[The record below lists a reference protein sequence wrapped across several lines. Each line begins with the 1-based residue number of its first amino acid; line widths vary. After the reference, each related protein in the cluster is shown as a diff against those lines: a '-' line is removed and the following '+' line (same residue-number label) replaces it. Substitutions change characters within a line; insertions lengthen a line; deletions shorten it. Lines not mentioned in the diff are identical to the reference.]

1 MTLKFRRRRKGPH
14 RAEVETPA
22 GGAYSADHPP
32 SDSTEVVLLRV
43 YHLLIVAL
51 FLFSSAS
58 QATDLTLQQVDSG
71 PTTTA
76 STLQAKIVE
85 GVPPL
90 MCGDLVCALKD
101 RSHESLPEDR
111 LVPVEDHGWW
121 YAYGPDQDWNGMDD
135 RLQRIIVGEYESVSP
150 TAIMGPDGRKTVAI
164 VVDYAWHPS
173 ESDVILLEEL
183 LYSHGWVGQDQGS
196 RLFVFDSVDRVTVD
210 KVPVSALLDVW
221 SLDGVV
227 VVEQQNVMVP
237 MLDKSVP
244 TTNVR
249 ADESG
254 IPRAHEMDPSLRGD
268 GVVIA
273 ILDTGVDNEHRSLN
287 DFDDV
292 NDDPDS
298 DASNY
303 ADPKFVCGFD
313 ATQFGADPNRQDCE
327 DPDDENGHGTH
338 VAGTALGTGGSERQY
353 VGTAPGAYLVD
364 VKVLTG
370 TGGTNSDS
378 TSLGIQ
384 WAINNARTNW
394 GGDSTSPLSNNSAQG
409 IQIISMSL
417 GAFGNPVN
425 QDDTGD
431 NGSGISAVMSNRAH
445 DEGIVV
451 IAAMGNDGQ
460 KRVPSPASADHAIAV
475 GAIDDRDTTD
485 RSDDD
490 IAGYSN
496 WGPRDDDGDDDEW
509 DELKPTVTAPG
520 SGIMAPRWAEPN
532 PVPIGDSELAD
543 NEYQSLDGTSMATP
557 HVAGMVAIM
566 LQKYPALDATA
577 VSVGDRDP
585 AKVREML
592 EDNSEQKGAV
602 THPDLSS
609 VWNEKY
615 GFGMVDATM
624 WIDGPSTRAE
634 GWMILQNYNDGSDY
648 LIAGTNAGLRG
659 NLTTLANNDTAQV
672 SYDIFYQRIDEL
684 SKSESSARWTFLENP
699 NGTVPIQSDGIF
711 FLTIPI
717 PDDIHSDNDP
727 VVLMRLS
734 LKGLNSTGA
743 SNEIPTFFD
752 FLYGRYGVTMDTPTG
767 ITSLDGVVDVSGDRT
782 GFGEYALEM
791 RLDDDDPWN
800 TLQNFSSDPD
810 WDCMETAGNQEC
822 DEDAPQDNEEP
833 WSVNWDTAE
842 ESDGERIL
850 PDGRHTIELR
860 LVGENDYVSD
870 IIERDV
876 IIDNDPP
883 APELILSSNVMISQ
897 NGVEKS
903 SAFKETYLKID
914 VEVQNIGDARIRD
927 VPIQLREDS
936 ALRNEVN
943 LPILEAGESTWI
955 SLYWNP
961 TTSGVKT
968 LEVVIDPANTNTQD
982 SEFGN
987 TVSIDFTIN
996 ERPAGVDLS
1005 VLPGTIRTSPDIPYP
1020 STFFDL
1026 EIPVY
1031 NIGSEAATSIALKVE
1046 YESDLGWEILEEV
1059 NISVIPGGS
1068 LSKVKITLLASDPG
1082 LMHLRITAQ
1091 PPIDLDWDNNA
1102 QTYWVPVIEG
1112 TLAGSRSIGVLG
1124 SDGVPL
1130 SHTISGSEGHMISVD
1145 ANQLSVHR
1153 VNDLL
1158 DVQTCRTDLEGR
1170 WGGSLATAT
1179 SNDGLS
1185 HIVWTGRVVDEFGFF
1200 RTHLRY
1206 TTIDESCQSPPSI
1219 ELMPP
1224 LLASEG
1230 SYFGI
1235 DLEVEDGIVVVA
1247 GYHRDIFAGGTYQ
1260 QSTDIFLTH
1269 SDTAYDQDNW
1279 TVTKPVIA
1287 DVPTLPGTI
1296 HPLDVEIGE
1305 DFIHLL
1311 YTRNHVD
1318 DPGIWYAHGELG
1330 QSNWLFT
1337 QFVGPSA
1344 HHPVLAVHSS
1354 EEGDEIFTTWIVDE
1368 GDLDRLVITEADSSW
1383 QITNETSIL
1392 APGINRVLLVTVDD
1406 EILVVMDSL
1415 DPLGES
1421 QIGLGSISEDG
1432 AGFGIR
1438 LMLGTLV
1445 DADYSSESDKL
1456 VILYTRGD
1464 SDHRLRGLVYDS
1476 PTDTSSSN
1484 IFDRL
1489 RVALG
1494 VDASTWRT
1502 ISLAGGGLCILA
1514 NLLLV
1519 GLFIIRRRSSTS
1531 EISVVM
1537 GTDSD
1542 DIEVLPEEAISV
1554 RLEDEDVRGDVSV
1567 VIEDDVVEP
1576 DIEEDTDSESS
1587 EPLSERAERRR
1598 RRAEKEKQAS
1608 LLRDLPPPPA
1618 PGELALD
1625 SDSMPLP
1632 PPPGDPS
1639 ISGLPPP
1646 PDPSSMGVLNRE
1658 VSCSACG
1665 AVFNVKGA
1673 HLMRISCPVCDES
1686 LEV

>member
-1 MTLKFRRRRKGPH
+1 M
-14 RAEVETPA
+14 
-22 GGAYSADHPP
+22 
-32 SDSTEVVLLRV
+32 RV

-135 RLQRIIVGEYESVSP
+135 RLQRILVGEYESVSA
-150 TAIMGPDGRKTVAI
+150 TAIMGSDGRKTVAI

-173 ESDVILLEEL
+173 EPDVTILEEL
-183 LYSHGWVGQDQGS
+183 LYSYGWVGQDGGS
-196 RLFVFDSVDRVTVD
+196 RLIVFDSVDRITVD
-210 KVPVSALLDVW
+210 KVPVSALLDIW

-237 MLDKSVP
+237 MLDMSVP

-254 IPRAHEMDPSLRGD
+254 VPRAHEMEDEGRAGDRYRGD

-292 NDDPDS
+292 NDDPDA

-338 VAGTALGTGGSERQY
+338 VAGTALGTGGSERRY
-353 VGTAPGAYLVD
+353 VGAAPGAYLVD

-384 WAINNARTNW
+384 WAINNVESDW
-394 GGDSTSPLSNNSAQG
+394 GGDSTSPISNDSAQG

-417 GAFGNPVN
+417 GAFGNPVS

-431 NGSGISAVMSNRAH
+431 NGSGISATMSNRAH
-445 DEGIVV
+445 EAGIVV
-451 IAAMGNDGQ
+451 VAAMGNDGQ
-460 KRVPSPASADHAIAV
+460 QRVPSPASADHAISV
-475 GAIDDRDTTD
+475 GSIDDNDNTNR
-485 RSDDD
+485 DDD
-490 IAGYSN
+490 VIAGYSN
-496 WGPRDDDGDDDEW
+496 WGPRQDDGDEDTW
-509 DELKPTVTAPG
+509 DELKPTITAPG
-520 SGIMAPRWAEPN
+520 TGIMAPNYAPPN
-532 PVPIGDSELAD
+532 PIPIGDPELAD

-557 HVAGMVAIM
+557 HVAGLIAVM
-566 LQKYPALDATA
+566 LQKYPSMVGTEDDPP
-577 VSVGDRDP
+577 VSV
-585 AKVREML
+585 RELL
-592 EDNSEQKGAV
+592 EDNSESKGGV
-602 THPDLSS
+602 THPSLNSN
-609 VWNEKY
+609 WNEKY
-615 GFGMVDATM
+615 GFGMVDASM
-624 WIDGPSTRAE
+624 WIDGPMVE
-634 GWMILQNYNDGSDY
+634 DWMLLQVPETLYPWNVGDEDRPY
-648 LIAGTNAGLRG
+648 LIAGTNAAFRG
-659 NLTTLANNDTAQV
+659 NLTSLSNNETTHI
-672 SYDIFYQRIDEL
+672 SYDMYYMREDQLEKETQNQRWISLDE
-684 SKSESSARWTFLENP
+684 P
-699 NGTVPIQSDGIF
+699 NGTAEVQEDGIF
-711 FLTIPI
+711 FLTVPI
-717 PDDIHSDNDP
+717 PDDIHKNSDP
-727 VVLMRLS
+727 VVFIRLVIA
-734 LKGLNSTGA
+734 GLNSTGSA
-743 SNEIPTFFD
+743 SEVPKSFD
-752 FLYGRYGVTMDTPTG
+752 YFYGRYGFSLDTPTG
-767 ITSLDGVVDVSGDRT
+767 ITSLAGLVEMSGDRT
-782 GFGEYALEM
+782 GFGDYAIEM
-791 RLDDDDPWN
+791 RTSDDGDWQN
-800 TLQNFSSDPD
+800 LANFSSSPD
-810 WDCMETAGNQEC
+810 WFCMELKDSNANQEWYPEC
-822 DEDAPQDNEEP
+822 YSGDDNPQDNEEP
-833 WSVNWDTAE
+833 WSADWDTAE
-842 ESDGERIL
+842 ESNGERIL
-850 PDGRHTIELR
+850 PDGRHTLSVR
-860 LVGENDYVSD
+860 LVGENDYISD
-870 IIERDV
+870 VISRDV

-883 APELILSSNVMISQ
+883 APELILAQNVIISQ

-914 VEVQNIGDARIRD
+914 VEIQNIGDARIRD

-1059 NISVIPGGS
+1059 NISVIPGGA

-1235 DLEVEDGIVVVA
+1235 DLEVEDGTVVVA

-1519 GLFIIRRRSSTS
+1519 GLIIIRRRSSTS

>member
-1 MTLKFRRRRKGPH
+1 
-14 RAEVETPA
+14 
-22 GGAYSADHPP
+22 
-32 SDSTEVVLLRV
+32 
-43 YHLLIVAL
+43 
-51 FLFSSAS
+51 
-58 QATDLTLQQVDSG
+58 
-71 PTTTA
+71 
-76 STLQAKIVE
+76 
-85 GVPPL
+85 
-90 MCGDLVCALKD
+90 MCGELICTLKD
-101 RSHESLPEDR
+101 RAHESLPEDR
-111 LVPVEDHGWW
+111 LPPVEDHGWW

-150 TAIMGPDGRKTVAI
+150 TGIMGPDGRKTVAI
-164 VVDYAWHPS
+164 VVDYAWHPG
-173 ESDVILLEEL
+173 EPDVSILEEL
-183 LYSHGWVGQDQGS
+183 LYSHGWIGQDRGS
-196 RLFVFDSVDRVTVD
+196 RLIVFDSVDRISVD

-227 VVEQQNVMVP
+227 VVEQQDVMVP
-237 MLDKSVP
+237 MLDTSVP

-249 ADESG
+249 ADETG
-254 IPRAHEMDPSLRGD
+254 IPRAHEFDPSMRGD
-268 GVVIA
+268 GIVIA

-292 NDDPDS
+292 NDDPNK
-298 DASNY
+298 DASRY
-303 ADPKFVCGFD
+303 SDSKFVCGFD
-313 ATQFGADPNRQDCE
+313 ATQVGADPNRQDCE

-394 GGDSTSPLSNNSAQG
+394 GEDSTSPITNNSARG

-417 GAFGNPVN
+417 GAFGNPVS

-431 NGSGISAVMSNRAH
+431 NGSGLSAAMSNRAH
-445 DEGIVV
+445 EEASIVV

-496 WGPRDDDGDDDEW
+496 WGPRDDDGDDDKW

-520 SGIMAPRWAEPN
+520 SGIMAPRWAEPS
-532 PVPIGDSELAD
+532 PIPLGDSELAD

-557 HVAGMVAIM
+557 HVAGLVAIM
-566 LQKYPALDATA
+566 LQKYPALDAT
-577 VSVGDRDP
+577 SSPVGDKDP

-592 EDNSEQKGAV
+592 EDNSELKGAI
-602 THPDLSS
+602 THPDLSP

-624 WIDGPSTRAE
+624 WIDGPSNTLTE
-634 GWMILQNYNDGSDY
+634 GWMMLQNYDEDDY
-648 LIAGTNAGLRG
+648 LIAGTNAALRG
-659 NLTTLANNDTAQV
+659 NLTTLANNDTNQI
-672 SYDIFYQRIDEL
+672 SYEVFIQRIDEL
-684 SKSESSARWTFLENP
+684 SKSENSRRWTLLENP
-699 NGTVPIQSDGIF
+699 NGSAPIQSDGFF

-717 PDDIHSDNDP
+717 PDDIHRDNDP
-727 VVLMRLS
+727 VVFLRVALM
-734 LKGLNSTGA
+734 GLNSTG
-743 SNEIPTFFD
+743 STNEMPVFYD
-752 FLYGRYGVTMDTPTG
+752 FLYGRYEVSMETPTG
-767 ITSLDGVVDVSGDRT
+767 ITSLDGVVDVSGDRS
-782 GFGEYALEM
+782 GFGEYAIEM
-791 RLDDDDPWN
+791 RLDDDKPWI
-800 TLQNFSSDPD
+800 TLQNFSSEPD
-810 WDCMETAGNQEC
+810 WDCMEQSGNQAC
-822 DEDAPQDNEEP
+822 DEDAPQDNEEA

-842 ESDGERIL
+842 ESNGERLL
-850 PDGRHTIELR
+850 PDGRYTIELR
-860 LVGENDYVSD
+860 LVGENGYVSD
-870 IIERDV
+870 ILDRDV

-883 APELILSSNVMISQ
+883 APELILSPDLIISQ
-897 NGVEKS
+897 NGVKKS
-903 SAFKETYLKID
+903 SAYKDTYLKID

-961 TTSGVKT
+961 TSSGLKN
-968 LEVVIDPANTNTQD
+968 LEVVIDPANTNTED

-987 TVSIDFTIN
+987 TVSIDFTVN
-996 ERPAGVDLS
+996 DRPAGVDLS
-1005 VLPGTIRTSPDIPYP
+1005 VLPGTIRSVPDIPYP
-1020 STFFDL
+1020 STYFDL
-1026 EIPVY
+1026 EIPIY
-1031 NIGSEAATSIALKVE
+1031 NIGSEAATSISLKVE
-1046 YESDLGWEILEEV
+1046 SESDLGWEILEEV
-1059 NISVIPGGS
+1059 NISVIPGGA

-1082 LMHLRITAQ
+1082 LMHLRITVQ
-1091 PPIDLDWDNNA
+1091 PSVDLDWENNV

-1124 SDGVPL
+1124 SDGIPL

-1145 ANQLSVHR
+1145 DNQLSVHR

-1170 WGGSLATAT
+1170 WGGSLATTT

-1235 DLEVEDGIVVVA
+1235 DIEVDNGTVVVA

-1260 QSTDIFLTH
+1260 QSTDIFFAH
-1269 SDTAYDQDNW
+1269 SATAYNQDNW
-1279 TVTKPVIA
+1279 VVTDPVIA
-1287 DVPTLPGTI
+1287 DVPTLPDTI
-1296 HPLDVEIGE
+1296 HPLDLEIGE
-1305 DFIHLL
+1305 DFVHLL

-1318 DPGIWYAHGELG
+1318 NPGIWYAHGELG
-1330 QSNWLFT
+1330 QSDWLFT

-1344 HHPVLAVHSS
+1344 RHPVIAIQAS
-1354 EEGDEIFTTWIVDE
+1354 EGGDQISATWIVDE
-1368 GDLDRLVITEADSSW
+1368 GDLDRLVITKADSSW
-1383 QITNETSIL
+1383 QVTNETSIL
-1392 APGINRVLLVTVDD
+1392 SPGINRVMLVPKGD
-1406 EILVVMDSL
+1406 EVLILMDSL

-1421 QIGLGSISEDG
+1421 QIGLGSISSD
-1432 AGFGIR
+1432 GFGIGIR
-1438 LMLGTLV
+1438 LTLGALV
-1445 DADYSSESDKL
+1445 DADYSLESDKL

-1464 SDHRLRGLVYDS
+1464 SDHRLRGLIYDS
-1476 PTDTSSSN
+1476 PADSSASN

-1489 RVALG
+1489 RIALG
-1494 VDASTWRT
+1494 VDYSTWRT
-1502 ISLAGGGLCILA
+1502 ISLAGGALCILS
-1514 NLLLV
+1514 NLLLL
-1519 GLFIIRRRSSTS
+1519 GLFIVRRRSSPG

-1537 GTDSD
+1537 DADSE
-1542 DIEVLPEEAISV
+1542 DIEILPEEPITVSLEEEHTSDDVSV
-1554 RLEDEDVRGDVSV
+1554 ALEDEDVDTEDE
-1567 VIEDDVVEP
+1567 IE
-1576 DIEEDTDSESS
+1576 SQSS

-1598 RRAEKEKQAS
+1598 LRAEKEKHAA

-1618 PGELALD
+1618 PGEILLD

-1639 ISGLPPP
+1639 LADLPPP
-1646 PDPSSMGVLNRE
+1646 PDPSTMGMLNRE
-1658 VSCSACG
+1658 VSCSSCG
-1665 AVFNVKGA
+1665 AVFTVKGA
-1673 HLMRISCPVCDES
+1673 QSMRISCPVCDED